1 MEKKGEE
8 VKIKGKLCPTPRT
21 VANFLAGTDFV
32 VKNVGKLR
40 DHYRIGRKLGEGT
53 DHH

>member
-1 MEKKGEE
+1 MEKTGGDVKVKGECA
-8 VKIKGKLCPTPRT
+8 VLSYMLTCVP
-21 VANFLAGTDFV
+21 GTDFV

-53 DHH
+53 LHH